1 VADNVT
7 LNKASGTFD
16 AATDDLGAGGH
27 VQWVKLMD
35 GTNGGTAT
43 LPGDATN
50 GLRVY
55 PRPKASWLQQSSA
68 GLTTA
73 TTSYSIGDQ
82 VGTIFTFTN
91 AAIDSGGT
99 GVVLS
104 AVVLDKADVMTDMRL
119 HFWKATV
126 TLASDN
132 AAFTVSDADMQ
143 NYLGYV
149 SASAI
154 DVGANRV
161 AVVPNIGLGYSC
173 AATSLFMAV
182 QTMTAHTFYGATA
195 DIWVALHVLLD

>member
-7 LNKASGTFD
+7 LPGTS
-16 AATDDLGAGGH
+16 AVVSTDDIGAG
-27 VQWVKLMD
+27 VQAQNVKLMD
-35 GTNGGTAT
+35 GTGGSSAVI
-43 LPGDATN
+43 PGDATN

-73 TTSYSIGDQ
+73 TTSYSISDQ

-99 GVVLS
+99 GVILS

-182 QTMTAHTFYGATA
+182 QTMTAHTFYAATT

>member
-7 LNKASGTFD
+7 LPGTS
-16 AATDDLGAGGH
+16 AVVSTDDIGSG
-27 VQWVKLMD
+27 VQAQNVKLMD
-35 GTNGGTAT
+35 GTGGSSAVI
-43 LPGDATN
+43 PGDATN

-73 TTSYSIGDQ
+73 TTSYSISDQ

-99 GVVLS
+99 GVILS

-182 QTMTAHTFYGATA
+182 QTMTAHTFYGATT